1 MGLCETTNKREKD
14 TNNQIGE
21 GMPPST
27 IIPQP
32 IEVANIDPNL
42 NSKITNLNNSNNKE
56 ELQNQPFKSN

>member
-14 TNNQIGE
+14 TNNQIVG

-32 IEVANIDPNL
+32 IEIANIDLNL
-42 NSKITNLNNSNNKE
+42 NSKIANLDNSNIKE
-56 ELQNQPFKSN
+56 ELQNQPFK